1 LANVDKFLFYIT
13 CTTCQARL
21 KVRDVNAIGAI
32 LSCPKCESMVQVA
45 PPPGWTPDQAE
56 PAAEKPSP
64 TVAADSP
71 SVTIR
76 LPAVLTGAKSPPS
89 PPAPPAPPPVPPRG
103 SPPGDAP
110 EGSVPSTV
118 HRPPATLRG
127 DPGVPRCAAPPVV
140 AAAACPAPSAVDASD
155 AEFLEAAGACVA
167 TPISTQRWLLAS
179 AAAVLLLLTLVA
191 GWRLA
196 HRRGPVAPV
205 AIARLTSEPAAKED
219 PPTVTVKPEP
229 LPGPLDPRWNPD
241 GMRLLLHLQPAR
253 FAALPEGAPFPP
265 LIAALWRAFGMKPQG
280 VRRLS
285 WASTDL
291 SDWSNSSVV
300 VVELEPPQD
309 AGPLRQ
315 LGQAT
320 DLVVANVACRRQAT
334 GPWTHPFA
342 VLDAHTLITGR
353 EELLRRLSQRREPAE
368 LRPAMGRLIQAIA
381 HDPPCAVAV
390 DLAAARAAGWQL
402 PTNWFDVW
410 PAGRA
415 PWHVVCETPEV
426 IGLSIEPASPMVG
439 EVLLAC
445 ESANAG
451 EKVRAAFETFLP
463 EARKALAARSATLA
477 APDAYALLLRETQA
491 MLALARPQQSAE
503 LVRVKTAWNRGFADL
518 LHAALESRGAM
529 LADWRSAATAGDEA
543 NQRQLVSGLNGYQKA
558 ERHFPEA
565 AAGAGVLAAE
575 TRLSWIATLLPYYG
589 HDDWFR
595 RLEFGYGWNSS
606 QNRPV
611 AQQPLAAV
619 VNPALGPAADDA
631 GFPVTHYVGVA
642 GLGADAGDLKP
653 SDPRAGLFGN
663 GRAARPEEMDRG
675 AGNTIAILGVSQQ
688 LGAWAAGGHATVRG
702 LTKAPY
708 VNGPDGFG
716 SGQRDGMFAGM
727 ADGSVHFIRKDVDA
741 RVFEQ
746 LVALHGGAGVTA
758 TALDLRHPDVPA
770 SPRGTSS
777 SKPDSPPQ
785 KPAEPAIA
793 AALPGPPPSG
803 KPAEPAIAAE
813 LPAPPP
819 SGKTA
824 EADEAADNR
833 PEIDVEE
840 RLATIIPKAVFHDM
854 PLAVCLSTIGDLSGL
869 AVTLDLDAARRHGL
883 KLSEPI
889 SIQLE
894 QSTVR
899 QILEAL
905 AAKLG
910 LAVALENNQVLLT
923 APHDEREILRTARYS
938 VGDLA
943 RGPAVAALA
952 ELVRTLVAPDAWK
965 QSGGRGA
972 IQATGEALLVEQTA
986 AVHDEV
992 VAFCERLRLARQLPL
1007 RSQSD
1012 PARFSLV
1019 TRLAQAGPLLGR
1031 AVMINFHEPA
1041 PLARVL
1047 AALEE
1052 ACGAKLPANWV
1063 ALGQAHV
1070 SPEVKA
1076 AVSLQQPQ
1084 PLAVVLD
1091 VLLRPH
1097 GLSYLAVDDGLIEI
1111 TTRKAVAGRFELEFY
1126 PTRDLLSGGRSGAA
1140 LVERVEGLAKA
1151 TWQTAGGQGVARL
1164 DEPSGHLLVL
1174 QTQPVQGAIERLL
1187 TELRAVRKP
1196 VEAHPK

>member
-64 TVAADSP
+64 TVAVDLP

-89 PPAPPAPPPVPPRG
+89 PPAPPPVPPRG

-110 EGSVPSTV
+110 EDSVPSTA
-118 HRPPATLRG
+118 HCPPVTLRSE
-127 DPGVPRCAAPPVV
+127 PGAPRCAAPPVV
-140 AAAACPAPSAVDASD
+140 AAAARPAPSAVDASD
-155 AEFLEAAGACVA
+155 AEFLEAAGACLA
-167 TPISTQRWLLAS
+167 APIPWQRWLPV
-179 AAAVLLLLTLVA
+179 AAVAVVLLALVA
-191 GWRLA
+191 GWRLT
-196 HRRGPVAPV
+196 HRRGPASP
-205 AIARLTSEPAAKED
+205 ATIARLTSELPAKED
-219 PPTVTVKPEP
+219 PPTVTVKQEP
-229 LPGPLDPRWNPD
+229 LSGPLDPRWNPD
-241 GMRLLLHLQPAR
+241 GMKLLLRLQLSR
-253 FAALPEGAPFPP
+253 FAALPELAPFPP
-265 LIAALWRAFGMKPQG
+265 LVTGLLRAFGMKPQG

-285 WASTDL
+285 CASTDL

-300 VVELEPPQD
+300 VVELEPSQD
-309 AGPLRQ
+309 AGPLRR

-353 EELLRRLSQRREPAE
+353 DELLRKLSQRREPAE
-368 LRPAMGRLIQAIA
+368 LRPAMGRLIQALA

-415 PWHVVCETPEV
+415 PWHVVCETPEA

-445 ESANAG
+445 ESPNAG
-451 EKVRAAFETFLP
+451 EKVRAALETFLP

-477 APDAYALLLRETQA
+477 ATDAYALLLRETQA

-503 LVRVKTAWNRGFADL
+503 VVRLKTAWNRGFADL
-518 LHAALESRGAM
+518 LRSALDSRGAM
-529 LADWRSAATAGDEA
+529 LADWHSAAAAGDEA

-575 TRLSWIATLLPYYG
+575 TRLSWIATLLPYCG

-595 RLEFGYGWNSS
+595 RLEFGYGWNSA

-619 VNPALGPAADDA
+619 VNPALGPAADEA

-642 GLGADAGDLKP
+642 GLGADAGDLKS

-716 SGQRDGMFAGM
+716 SGQPDGMFAGM

-758 TALDLRHPDVPA
+758 AALDVRHPDVPA
-770 SPRGTSS
+770 ASRGGS
-777 SKPDSPPQ
+777 SKPDSPPLQ
-785 KPAEPAIA
+785 KPAEPV
-793 AALPGPPPSG
+793 
-803 KPAEPAIAAE
+803 IAAE

-819 SGKTA
+819 SGKA
-824 EADEAADNR
+824 VEADEAADNR

-840 RLATIIPKAVFHDM
+840 RLATIIPKAVFHDT
-854 PLAVCLSTIGDLSGL
+854 PLAVCLGTLGDLSGL

-883 KLSEPI
+883 KLSEPV
-889 SIQLE
+889 SIHLE

-905 AAKLG
+905 AGKLG

-923 APHDEREILRTARYS
+923 GPREERELLRTARYS

-943 RGPAVAALA
+943 RGPSLAALA
-952 ELVRTLVAPDAWK
+952 ELVRTLVAPEAWK

-992 VAFCERLRLARQLPL
+992 VAFCERLRLARQLPS

-1012 PARFSLV
+1012 PTHFSLL

-1052 ACGAKLPANWV
+1052 ACGAKLPVNWV

-1070 SPEVKA
+1070 SSEVKGTL
-1076 AVSLQQPQ
+1076 SLQQPQ

-1097 GLSYLAVDDGLIEI
+1097 GLSYLAVDEGLIEI
-1111 TTRKAVAGRFELEFY
+1111 TTRKAVAARFELEFY
-1126 PTRDLLSGGRSGAA
+1126 PVSDLLSGGWTGAA

-1187 TELRAVRKP
+1187 TELRAARKP
-1196 VEAHPK
+1196 VEARQK